1 MPTKNPRINITANEK
16 LLTNI
21 TFIAEQEKKTV
32 SMLAKELIEEA
43 LEKREDLYL
52 SSIAL
57 SREEGDFKRISH
69 EETWK

>member
-1 MPTKNPRINITANEK
+1 
-16 LLTNI
+16 
-21 TFIAEQEKKTV
+21 
-32 SMLAKELIEEA
+32 MLAKELIEEA

-57 SREEGDFKRISH
+57 SREEGDFKKISH